1 MILHTLFQI
10 RRYGGVYLY
19 GEILT
24 IFLQDLAVDNYIK
37 IRGLEINGNLFINLK
52 AKRKD
57 FGDHS
62 INFSVEKIVPNNV
75 TGDVDITRMKTVH
88 STISSTFSKVI
99 QSTAYILPLSL
110 LCLLLLISIIVS
122 IGVCRYLRLRKGS
135 YYTEEDAG
143 DTQAGDADTAVLQG
157 KTGHR
162 VERRREWIL

>member
-1 MILHTLFQI
+1 M
-10 RRYGGVYLY
+10 
-19 GEILT
+19 
-24 IFLQDLAVDNYIK
+24 QDLAVDNYIK

-62 INFSVEKIVPNNV
+62 INFEKTVPNNV
-75 TGDVDITRMKTVH
+75 TGDFDITHMKTVH
-88 STISSTFSKVI
+88 STISSPFSKVL
-99 QSTAYILPLSL
+99 QSTAYILPFSLLSL
-110 LCLLLLISIIVS
+110 LLLVSIIVS
-122 IGVCRYLRLRKGS
+122 IGVCRYLRLSKGS

-157 KTGHR
+157 RTGHR